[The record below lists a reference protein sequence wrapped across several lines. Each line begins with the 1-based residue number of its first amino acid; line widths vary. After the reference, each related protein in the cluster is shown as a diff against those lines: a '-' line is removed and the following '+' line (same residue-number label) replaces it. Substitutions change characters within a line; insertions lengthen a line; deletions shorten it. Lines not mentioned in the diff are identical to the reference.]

1 LAVYYTTSKP
11 ITESINDPILEK
23 AIMGKNT
30 SSNTNTWQEDK
41 DDIIIL
47 ANRSNKNYVL
57 DLPAGR
63 CRLDAGR
70 RMRTLRSI
78 LKISQVKELL
88 QQGNLVIEN

>member
-1 LAVYYTTSKP
+1 
-11 ITESINDPILEK
+11 
-23 AIMGKNT
+23 MGKNT